1 MSQKTLVFLKPD
13 TFENKIVGEVI
24 AEFEKKF
31 NIVSMKMVKLTKE
44 DAKQFYAVHK
54 EKPFYE
60 DLATYASRGPVV
72 ALLLEGEK
80 DFIPQVRKFMG
91 ATNPPEADKDTI
103 RGKFGSSLDAN
114 VVHGSDSPES
124 AAVEIPFFF
133 PEEVS
138 A

>member
-24 AEFEKKF
+24 AAFEKKF

-72 ALLLEGEK
+72 ALLLEGEN
-80 DFIPQVRKFMG
+80 DLIPRVRKFMG

-124 AAVEIPFFF
+124 AETEIPFFF
-133 PEEVS
+133 SE
-138 A
+138 